1 MNRTILV
8 EETCYCCTWLSLV
21 PSLFRKG
28 SDDADLVLAKECN
41 TKCPQTVIKFYE
53 DRVTW
58 IQKNE
63 DGGDKGKSGQD
74 DLPEGPLFDRVS
86 TTKPPVVE
94 MLNHC

>member
-1 MNRTILV
+1 MSLKIKICSESRSEINVLV
-8 EETCYCCTWLSLV
+8 VRFFLF
-21 PSLFRKG
+21 FRKG

-63 DGGDKGKSGQD
+63 DDGGDKGNIPS
-74 DLPEGPLFDRVS
+74 
-86 TTKPPVVE
+86 VVT
-94 MLNHC
+94 N

>member
-1 MNRTILV
+1 MKIYKIELIEDCSIL
-8 EETCYCCTWLSLV
+8 TTV

-58 IQKNE
+58 IQKSE
-63 DGGDKGKSGQD
+63 GKS
-74 DLPEGPLFDRVS
+74 
-86 TTKPPVVE
+86 VVV
-94 MLNHC
+94 MKAH